1 LRAQRAGDKIGLA
14 VQQQATKGAYMA
26 NFNDLVNRY
35 IATFNETDP
44 ERRRR
49 LIGDL
54 YTATARYT
62 DPQVELEGTD
72 QIEAFIA
79 GTQEHFPGYAFSL
92 GGDIDA
98 HHGQARFNWL
108 ATAPGQSEPAYIG
121 FDVLV
126 AEDGR
131 VSSVYGFID
140 KAPAA

>member
-1 LRAQRAGDKIGLA
+1 
-14 VQQQATKGAYMA
+14 MA
-26 NFNDLVNRY
+26 NFDDLVNRY
-35 IATFNETDP
+35 IEAFNETDP
-44 ERRRR
+44 ARRRSV
-49 LIGDL
+49 IADL
-54 YTATARYT
+54 YTAEARYT
-62 DPQVELEGTD
+62 DPQVDLEGPD

-98 HHGQARFNWL
+98 HHSQARFNWL
-108 ATAPGQSEPAYIG
+108 ATAPGTSEPAYVG